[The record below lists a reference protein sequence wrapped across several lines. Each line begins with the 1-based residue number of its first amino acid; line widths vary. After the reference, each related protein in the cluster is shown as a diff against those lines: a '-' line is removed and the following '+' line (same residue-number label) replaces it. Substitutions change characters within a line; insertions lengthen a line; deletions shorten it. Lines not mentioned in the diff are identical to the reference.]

1 MTRPGAILALVII
14 ASACVLLRAEEQL
27 RTLSGSCSIS
37 ATTNAAEVDLR
48 LERAECGEG
57 QGCGSTQAREPVD
70 AFLGFTLAD
79 LAREGA
85 HVEAVIRGEAGTL
98 SCSGGIHDGKMNGD
112 FRFVP
117 DAGFAAR
124 MVKAGYSGVDSEK
137 LQAFT
142 LFRVG
147 MAWIHSLETAGV
159 TDLTVGNLIALR
171 IFHADAEYVRGLEEL
186 GYPVPSAGKLVA
198 LKVHRVN
205 VEEVKEVRALGY
217 QPTLDELVQMRIFR
231 VTPDFIRRMQAR
243 GLKDLTISKLVQV
256 RIFQLAD

>member
-1 MTRPGAILALVII
+1 MTRPGAILGLVLI
-14 ASACVLLRAEEQL
+14 ASGCLLLRAQEQL

-37 ATTNAAEVDLR
+37 ASTNAAEVDLR

-57 QGCGSTQAREPVD
+57 NGCGSTQTSEPVD

-98 SCSGGIHDGKMNGD
+98 SCSGGIHEGKLNGD

-147 MAWIHSLETAGV
+147 MAWIQSLKTAGV
-159 TDLTVGNLIALR
+159 TDLTMGNLIALR
-171 IFHADAEYVRGLEEL
+171 IFHADAEYVRSLQEL

-198 LKVHRVN
+198 LKVHKVSP
-205 VEEVKEVRALGY
+205 EEVKEVRALGY